1 MLESR
6 EQRYIEAINISENAL
21 FASICALFSSCIG
34 EGHNWVS
41 IYWTRM
47 QFERE
52 KCDNSSDDA
61 KIILRIFVVVVVCLR
76 PGLEFLL
83 RWHGQFSVCVD
94 FYSSLLGE
102 AHNLRCFHWAKSDGG
117 SWGLW
122 VDPAMVIL
130 WRWLFVCVHDLVW
143 NFDSSGVSENVPF
156 FPPSHQFTLPRM
168 WQNLWSL
175 ELQWTEIPFKFKCAK
190 KVMMISS
197 ISVILSSTG
206 QKFHLKPNA

>member
-1 MLESR
+1 ML
-6 EQRYIEAINISENAL
+6 L
-21 FASICALFSSCIG
+21 FASICALFSSYIG

-61 KIILRIFVVVVVCLR
+61 KIILRIFVVVFCLR

-83 RWHGQFSVCVD
+83 GWHGQFSVCAD

-122 VDPAMVIL
+122 ADPAMVIL
-130 WRWLFVCVHDLVW
+130 WRWLCVCAWPSLKFRLFRRFGKCSFFSTLSPIH
-143 NFDSSGVSENVPF
+143 SSQNV
-156 FPPSHQFTLPRM
+156 T
-168 WQNLWSL
+168 
-175 ELQWTEIPFKFKCAK
+175 KC
-190 KVMMISS
+190 MISWAPMDRNS
-197 ISVILSSTG
+197 I
-206 QKFHLKPNA
+206 